1 MTDTTQA
8 LEQKADRS
16 RKRLTGLMDDLQSQ
30 MSPGVMLDNALGFS
44 TDGTSELGDSLIKQ
58 VAKHPLP
65 YLLIAAGIGWLM
77 FSEATEKRQP
87 RTRKQARPRK
97 QARRR
102 KAPSKRTKPAAD
114 RALAVGVK

>member
-8 LEQKADRS
+8 LERKADRS
-16 RKRLTGLMDDLQSQ
+16 RRRLTGLMDDLQSQ

-44 TDGTSELGDSLIKQ
+44 SDGASDLGESILQQ

-77 FSEATEKRQP
+77 FSEATEKSQQ
-87 RTRKQARPRK
+87 RTRKQSRPRK
-97 QARRR
+97 QAKRR
-102 KAPSKRTKPAAD
+102 KAPSKRKKPAAD
-114 RALAVGVK
+114 

>member
-1 MTDTTQA
+1 MTDATQA

-44 TDGTSELGDSLIKQ
+44 SDGASDVGDSILQQ

-77 FSEATEKRQP
+77 FSEATEKSQQ
-87 RTRKQARPRK
+87 RTRKQAKPRK
-97 QARRR
+97 QASRR
-102 KAPSKRTKPAAD
+102 KAPSKRSKTAS
-114 RALAVGVK
+114 

>member
-8 LEQKADRS
+8 LERQANKS
-16 RKRLTGLMDDLQSQ
+16 RRRLTGLMDDLQSQ
-30 MSPGVMLDNALGFS
+30 MSPGVMLDKALGFS
-44 TDGTSELGDSLIKQ
+44 TDGAAELGDSLIRQ
-58 VAKHPLP
+58 LAKHPLP

-97 QARRR
+97 QASRR
-102 KAPSKRTKPAAD
+102 KAPSKKKTAAD
-114 RALAVGVK
+114 RALAVG